1 MFGKRIAVVAAAAGV
16 AVALLIGG
24 ASVAVGGT
32 GGATTPGC
40 SVEFR
45 NSTSLDYAWST
56 YKSGS
61 CGPLQVRHQY
71 VTGGGSHWTSWRDWR
86 SPTAAELTKSRHSLT
101 YQSIRYEYEV
111 GP

>member
-1 MFGKRIAVVAAAAGV
+1 MLGKRIAVVTAAAGTV
-16 AVALLIGG
+16 VALLIGG

-32 GGATTPGC
+32 GGATTPSC

-71 VTGGGSHWTSWRDWR
+71 VTGGGLHWTSWRDW
-86 SPTAAELTKSRHSLT
+86 SSNKAAELTGSRHSIT
-101 YQSIRYEYEV
+101 YQFIRYEYAV